1 MSPPVKPTFRPLVFW
16 PNNDDCNHR
25 KTRAVT
31 KPFILRVPTLG
42 QGIIGAQR
50 SEKRLVAGNS
60 LNRKGYALLL
70 LLVYALIVLFST
82 REANAVISY
91 TVTAQPSLINIGE
104 QPIITVSITGGAAS
118 TSYSMKITVTKPG
131 GASVGQSTITLL
143 LLTDSTAQGSAA
155 VTYPSVTPSWTTV
168 TGSPANTDVKG
179 TYSIAVDKLAPNP
192 AQTGVA
198 TGTFQVTSTL
208 SVNIISP
215 STSQAFSRGDIATI
229 SACVSYVDSTP
240 VNTATV
246 TSTTPSSSISL
257 SAGSNPCL
265 YTKSYPVQLGDNVGT
280 WSLNVSATSGSNGG
294 STTITVTV
302 NPAQLVVTD
311 LATYNSYG
319 NPTSDFNP
327 GNTLYATFRIQY
339 VPGGGFLTTGTYN
352 VEVRNPSGAT
362 VSTLL
367 TIYDPNRRLF
377 YTPSGFTMSNQD
389 PEGSWQLAF
398 SPSSMAD
405 AYQNTGPVTTV
416 TQRFQVHGSVFV
428 VSQFYYI
435 LGTIGLAGSLSTFV
449 FLRKFNTKRVA
460 FDNLFKL
467 TGGELRAPASLLI
480 IGDPGA
486 GSSTL
491 GLQLLYRD
499 LVAGKY
505 CGLLSYDGFPAEIK
519 RKMRDMGW
527 DVAQYLEK
535 GQLTI
540 LDCYSAL
547 AGVEGAQIRDPTDFT
562 EVSIQVTGMIEKAK
576 GGPVTILLDSATPI
590 FNSASAKDCINFLQ
604 VIGAKVKNSNGMFIV
619 TATRGSLPD
628 EAKSKIESLTDGVI
642 ELSLSKR
649 ARSLSRFLLVKKL
662 SGRATSSSET
672 RFEIVSGK
680 GIMLDQRRVPIGLF
694 QPK

>member
-1 MSPPVKPTFRPLVFW
+1 
-16 PNNDDCNHR
+16 
-25 KTRAVT
+25 
-31 KPFILRVPTLG
+31 
-42 QGIIGAQR
+42 
-50 SEKRLVAGNS
+50 
-60 LNRKGYALLL
+60 LNRKGYAF
-70 LLVYALIVLFST
+70 LLVLVTLTLVVSAKQ
-82 REANAVISY
+82 ANAVITY
-91 TVTAQPSLINIGE
+91 TVTAQPSLVNIGE
-104 QPIITVSITGGAAS
+104 QPIITVTITGGAAS
-118 TSYSMKITVTKPG
+118 TSYSMQITVTKPG

-143 LLTDSTAQGSAA
+143 LLTDSTGQGSAA
-155 VTYPSVTPSWTTV
+155 VTYPSVTPAWTTV
-168 TGSPANTDVKG
+168 SGGPANTDVKG
-179 TYSIAVDKLAPNP
+179 LYSITVDKTAPNP

-198 TGTFQVTSTL
+198 TGTFQVTSSL
-208 SVNIISP
+208 SINIVSP
-215 STSQAFSRGDIATI
+215 SNSLAFFRGDIATI

-240 VNTATV
+240 VISATV

-265 YTKSYPVQLGDNVGT
+265 YTKSYQVQLSDNVGP
-280 WSLNVSATSGSNGG
+280 WSLNVSATSGSNSG
-294 STTITVTV
+294 SSTIVVNVT
-302 NPAQLVVTD
+302 PAQLVVTD
-311 LATYNSYG
+311 LATYNSNG
-319 NPTSDFNP
+319 NPTADFNP
-327 GNTLYATFRIQY
+327 GDTLYATFRIRY
-339 VPGGGFLTTGTYN
+339 SPGGNFLTTGTYN

-362 VSTLL
+362 VFTLS
-367 TIYDPNRRLF
+367 TIYDQNRGLF
-377 YTPSGFTMSNQD
+377 YTPSGFALSAQD
-389 PEGSWQLAF
+389 PSGAWQLAF
-398 SPSSMAD
+398 SANSIAD
-405 AYQNTGPVTTV
+405 AYQNTGPPTV
-416 TQRFQVHGSVFV
+416 VSQRFQVHANAFV

-435 LGTIGLAGSLSTFV
+435 LGAIGLSGGLSTMV
-449 FLRKFNTKRVA
+449 FLRKFNTKKVP

-505 CGLLSYDGFPAEIK
+505 CGLLSYDGFPAEVK

-527 DVAQYLEK
+527 DVAQYVEK

-576 GGPVTILLDSATPI
+576 GPVTILLDSATPI

-604 VIGAKVKNSNGMFIV
+604 VIGAKVKNSGGMFLV
-619 TATRGSLPD
+619 TATRGSIPD

-642 ELSLSKR
+642 ELTLTKR

-662 SGRATSSSET
+662 SGRATSSTET
-672 RFEIVSGK
+672 QFEIVAGK
-680 GIMLDQRRVPIGLF
+680 GIMLDKRRVPIGLF